1 MVGPARSKSS
11 RRHSYWDLRDTQ
23 APTPLQG
30 NSPGR
35 RKSTVN
41 LTILEHA
48 KSSQGSMISKAGVI
62 LFATQANVVNDSLK
76 IALDT
81 VRVCSK
87 IVVLTLPKILG

>member
-1 MVGPARSKSS
+1 
-11 RRHSYWDLRDTQ
+11 
-23 APTPLQG
+23 
-30 NSPGR
+30 
-35 RKSTVN
+35 
-41 LTILEHA
+41 
-48 KSSQGSMISKAGVI
+48 MISKAGVI